1 MHPSGLGQFFD
12 SLDEDIKFESWK
24 NTIKGKLTHLKKTI
38 PTENREALSYID
50 GCIL

>member
-38 PTENREALSYID
+38 PNEIVTGKHI
-50 GCIL
+50 ITFIK